1 MSDKPAC
8 RSDRTRSEGQRVVEE
23 DGSFGRDELG
33 SVAFG
38 RNAILPILTRVVP
51 AERL

>member
-8 RSDRTRSEGQRVVEE
+8 RSDRTRSEGQRVVEAE
-23 DGSFGRDELG
+23 GSFGRSELV
-33 SVAFG
+33 SFAFG
-38 RNAILPILTRVVP
+38 RNAIMPILTRAVP